1 MALSPLDDTEIKNKI
16 KSRERYKGLQKLQQN
31 RRTKIK
37 HQNLGFRCYHFI
49 SFKLSRKQGFME
61 EDFSINNQI
70 IFSLVNKIIAKLVSW
85 AYEHLQMKKN
95 LLIL

>member
-1 MALSPLDDTEIKNKI
+1 
-16 KSRERYKGLQKLQQN
+16 
-31 RRTKIK
+31 
-37 HQNLGFRCYHFI
+37 
-49 SFKLSRKQGFME
+49 ME

-70 IFSLVNKIIAKLVSW
+70 IFSLVNKIIVKLVSW